1 MSDHLQLTLKNLGVG
16 RRMRIERFTLCVCVS
31 VWLTWRAV
39 AVTSCDAMNSS
50 SHVFEIPPYDLTWRL
65 HIRKLLVGGRRQV
78 KAIHRLHQWRWTVSL
93 VTHYLSSTED
103 KWKIKYHN
111 ISIAGKCLE
120 CFSLS
125 LSLTP
130 YVCVQFIL
138 LSLYPFVCCIFTDV
152 KSWITAN
159 SLFLIVSVL
168 CDENHWSHL

>member
-1 MSDHLQLTLKNLGVG
+1 MSDHLQLTLKNLGIG
-16 RRMRIERFTLCVCVS
+16 RRMRIERFTLCFCVS

-39 AVTSCDAMNSS
+39 AVTSYDAMNSS
-50 SHVFEIPPYDLTWRL
+50 SPVFEIPPYDFTWRL
-65 HIRKLLVGGRRQV
+65 HIRKPPSAEGV
-78 KAIHRLHQWRWTVSL
+78 KLKRFTDFINDDGLPF

-111 ISIAGKCLE
+111 ISLAGRCLE

-130 YVCVQFIL
+130 YVSVKFIL